1 MFFSTDKVPR
11 EKKELLTHL
20 YLLAQVSL
28 LVFSQKEEGLF
39 RTSTFKD
46 SLELSSYLRTVRETL
61 QVRKTRAWVELS
73 RKAEKR

>member
-1 MFFSTDKVPR
+1 MFFSTDKIPR

-28 LVFSQKEEGLF
+28 LVFSQKEEGLC
-39 RTSTFKD
+39 RTSPFKD
-46 SLELSSYLRTVRETL
+46 SLELSSYLSTVRETP
-61 QVRKTRAWVELS
+61 QVRKTRARVELS